1 MKKSTVNERHGSGQQ
16 SILDVA
22 GDVWLPMRQ
31 DDVAG
36 DMAVGLKN
44 IGCCGWDSNW
54 SQNNVWL
61 QLLPLEVRDLLVNI
75 STQLYFNT
83 SACEI

>member
-1 MKKSTVNERHGSGQQ
+1 M
-16 SILDVA
+16 
-22 GDVWLPMRQ
+22 
-31 DDVAG
+31 AG

-44 IGCCGWDSNW
+44 ISCCGWDSNW

-75 STQLYFNT
+75 ST
-83 SACEI
+83 